1 MFEFNGIDATTYG
14 TVTKEP
20 IRKRPEQ
27 DTRITKVEGA
37 DTSIREATG
46 FRPYVIETQ
55 MVLFDTTD
63 LDDIYTWLNGEGD
76 LILDDHPERVIVA
89 YCDASLEPE
98 RFSRGVSN
106 RVIDIQFLILSPY
119 WYEDNETPIVLTVAG
134 NVTNEGNF
142 DSRPVL
148 KITGSGTVTV
158 TVDGRSFTYIFD
170 TPFVI
175 VDSLQQDAY
184 HDGVLKNRRMTGDFP
199 ILEPGINAIS
209 WTGTVTSIE
218 LTKVSRWL

>member
-1 MFEFNGIDATTYG
+1 MFEFKGIHASIYG

-20 IRKRPEQ
+20 IRRKPEQ
-27 DTRITKVEGA
+27 ETRITKVEGA
-37 DTSIREATG
+37 DISIIEKLGYLPTT
-46 FRPYVIETQ
+46 IETK

-63 LDDIYTWLNGEGD
+63 LDDIYTWLGGEGD
-76 LILDDHPERVIVA
+76 LILSDNPERYIVA
-89 YCDASLEPE
+89 HCDIELQPE
-98 RFSRGVSN
+98 RFSRGVAN
-106 RVIDIQFLILSPY
+106 RVIDIEFMTLSPY
-119 WYEDNETPIVLTVAG
+119 WYENNEIPIVLTVAG
-134 NVTNEGNF
+134 NVTNEGNVN
-142 DSRPVL
+142 SRPIL
-148 KITGSGTVTV
+148 KITGSGTVTI

-184 HDGVLKNRRMTGDFP
+184 HEGVLKNRQMTGSFP
-199 ILEPGINAIS
+199 YLEPGINAVS

>member
-1 MFEFNGIDATTYG
+1 MFKFKGIDATTYG
-14 TVTKEP
+14 TVTREP
-20 IRKRPEQ
+20 IRKKPEQ
-27 DTRITKVEGA
+27 ETRITKVEGA
-37 DTSIREATG
+37 DTSVIEKLGYLPTT
-46 FRPYVIETQ
+46 IETQ

-63 LDDIYTWLNGEGD
+63 LDDIYTWLDGEGD
-76 LILDDHPERVIVA
+76 LILSDNPERYIVA
-89 YCDASLEPE
+89 HCDMELQSE
-98 RFSRGVSN
+98 RFSRGVAN
-106 RVIDIQFLILSPY
+106 RVIDIEFTLLSPY
-119 WYEDNETPIVLTVAG
+119 WYEDSETPIVLSVAG
-134 NVTNEGNF
+134 NVTNEGNVN
-142 DSRPVL
+142 SRPIL

-184 HDGVLKNRRMTGDFP
+184 HNGVLKNRRMTGDFP

>member
-1 MFEFNGIDATTYG
+1 MFKFKGIDATTYG

-20 IRKRPEQ
+20 IRKKPEQ

-37 DTSIREATG
+37 DTSVIEKLGYLPTK
-46 FRPYVIETQ
+46 IETQ
-55 MVLFDTTD
+55 MVLFNNTG
-63 LDDIYTWLNGEGD
+63 LDDVYTWLNGGGD
-76 LILDDHPERVIVA
+76 LILDEHPERYIVA
-89 YCDASLEPE
+89 HCDVSIEPE
-98 RFSRGVSN
+98 RFSRGVSL
-106 RVIDIQFLILSPY
+106 RVIDIEFTLLSPY
-119 WYEDNETPIVLTVAG
+119 WYKDNETPIVLTVAG
-134 NVTNEGNF
+134 NVTNDGNVN
-142 DSRPVL
+142 SRPVL

-170 TPFVI
+170 TPYVI

-184 HDGVLKNRRMTGDFP
+184 HEGVLKNRRMTGAFP
-199 ILEPGINAIS
+199 ILEPGINAVS